1 MFQKPIDTGACQIPP
16 RPANGKY
23 SCELSPHANFL
34 VEGRHLPPSS
44 ICRIQ
49 CDPLYTIPYHLR
61 GLSVIECENGA
72 WNVTMMDF
80 CYRTRPQRHMI
91 PKPFRLANRHSPP
104 PTTSR
109 IRITT
114 YV

>member
-1 MFQKPIDTGACQIPP
+1 MPP

-34 VEGRHLPPSS
+34 IAGRHLPPSS

-61 GLSVIECENGA
+61 VLSVIECENGA
-72 WNVTMMDF
+72 WNMTMIDF
-80 CYRTRPQRHMI
+80 CYRTRPQRHMR
-91 PKPFRLANRHSPP
+91 PKPRPFRLPNRHPPP
-104 PTTSR
+104 PTPNR